1 MRLHPP
7 LLLGM
12 TKKIDA
18 YVGYWGY
25 HKRARKRVNADLL
38 RPFCAK
44 AALVLLRRRAAA
56 GRLFSIDAIGWPCM
70 IGLGDVS
77 LA

>member
-1 MRLHPP
+1 MIKKYEITYPP
-7 LLLGM
+7 IARHD
-12 TKKIDA
+12 K
-18 YVGYWGY
+18 
-25 HKRARKRVNADLL
+25 KRARKRVNADLL
-38 RPFCAK
+38 RTFCAK

-56 GRLFSIDAIGWPCM
+56 GRLFSIDALGWPCM